1 MLPQI
6 NIIVPLYN
14 EAKVFGD
21 LVARLK
27 KVLDDTS
34 LLVSVIMVDDGSKD
48 NTPLLM
54 QTLAESDERF
64 VAVFLSRNFGHQY
77 ALSAGLSLADATE
90 GIFIIDGDLQD
101 PPELLETF
109 HKRLGEGNDV
119 VYAIRKNRKESWL
132 KKILYKVFY
141 KLLQKISYIQIP
153 LDSGDFCMISARVAK
168 LLNENREESR
178 FLRGIR
184 TWVGFKQIGVEYD
197 REERFAGDSKY
208 SFKMLFKLAFNG
220 IFNFSE
226 LPIKWITRL
235 GAMTIF
241 SSGLYLLYTVYLRI
255 FHKIVPEGFTALLFT
270 IILFGGV
277 QLLSI
282 GIIGEYILRI
292 FFQVKNRPLF
302 VIDRVVRVE
311 DI

>member
-14 EAKVFGD
+14 EVKVFND
-21 LVARLK
+21 LVTRLK
-27 KVLDDTS
+27 KVLDETS

-77 ALSAGLSLADATE
+77 ALSAGLSLVDATE

-101 PPELLETF
+101 PPELLEIF
-109 HKRLGEGNDV
+109 HNLLKEGNEV
-119 VYAIRKNRKESWL
+119 VYAIRKNRKESWI

-184 TWVGFKQIGVEYD
+184 TWVGFKQIGVEYN

-208 SFKMLFKLAFNG
+208 SFKMLLKLALNG

-235 GAMTIF
+235 GTLTIL

-255 FHKIVPEGFTALLFT
+255 FHDIVPEGFTALLFT

-302 VIDRVVRVE
+302 VIDRVVRVKV
-311 DI
+311 I

>member
-14 EAKVFGD
+14 EVKVFND
-21 LVARLK
+21 LVTRLK
-27 KVLDDTS
+27 KVLDETS

-77 ALSAGLSLADATE
+77 ALSAGLSLVDATE

-101 PPELLETF
+101 PPELLEIF
-109 HKRLGEGNDV
+109 HNLLKEGNEV
-119 VYAIRKNRKESWL
+119 VYAIRKNRKESWI

-208 SFKMLFKLAFNG
+208 SFKMLLKLALNG

-235 GAMTIF
+235 GTLTIL

-255 FHKIVPEGFTALLFT
+255 FHDIVPEGFTALLFT

-302 VIDRVVRVE
+302 VIDRVVRVKV
-311 DI
+311 I

>member
-14 EAKVFGD
+14 EVKVFND
-21 LVARLK
+21 LVTRLK
-27 KVLDDTS
+27 KVLDETS

-77 ALSAGLSLADATE
+77 ALSAGLSLVDATE

-101 PPELLETF
+101 PPELLEIF
-109 HKRLGEGNDV
+109 HNLLKEGNEV
-119 VYAIRKNRKESWL
+119 VYAIRKNRKESWI

-184 TWVGFKQIGVEYD
+184 TWVGFKQIGVEYN

-208 SFKMLFKLAFNG
+208 SFKMLLKLALNG

-235 GAMTIF
+235 GALTILG
-241 SSGLYLLYTVYLRI
+241 SGLYLLYTVYLRI
-255 FHKIVPEGFTALLFT
+255 FHDIVPEGFTALLFT

-302 VIDRVVRVE
+302 VIDRVVRVKV
-311 DI
+311 I

>member
-1 MLPQI
+1 MPPQI

-21 LVARLK
+21 LIARLK
-27 KVLDDTS
+27 KVLDETS

-54 QTLAESDERF
+54 QTLAENDKRF

-77 ALSAGLSLADATE
+77 ALSAGLSVVDATD
-90 GIFIIDGDLQD
+90 GVFIIDGDLQD
-101 PPELLETF
+101 PPELLEAF
-109 HKRLGEGNDV
+109 YKRLKEGNDV

-132 KKILYKVFY
+132 KKTLYKFFY
-141 KLLQKISYIQIP
+141 KLLQNISYIQIP

-184 TWVGFKQIGVEYD
+184 TWVGFKQIGVEYN

-208 SFKMLFKLAFNG
+208 TFKMLFKLAFNG

-235 GAMTIF
+235 GAMTIL

>member
-1 MLPQI
+1 MPPQI

-21 LVARLK
+21 LIARLK
-27 KVLDDTS
+27 KVLDETS
-34 LLVSVIMVDDGSKD
+34 LLVSVIMVDDGSND

-54 QTLAESDERF
+54 QTLAENDKRF

-77 ALSAGLSLADATE
+77 ALSAGLSLVDATD
-90 GIFIIDGDLQD
+90 GVFIIDGDLQD
-101 PPELLETF
+101 PPELLEAF
-109 HKRLGEGNDV
+109 YKRLKEGNDV

-132 KKILYKVFY
+132 KKTLYKFFY
-141 KLLQKISYIQIP
+141 KLLQNISYIQIP

-184 TWVGFKQIGVEYD
+184 TWVGFKQIGVEYN

-208 SFKMLFKLAFNG
+208 TFKMLFKLAFNG

-235 GAMTIF
+235 GAMTIL

-255 FHKIVPEGFTALLFT
+255 FHDIVPEGFTALLFT

>member
-1 MLPQI
+1 MPSQI

-21 LVARLK
+21 LIARLK
-27 KVLDDTS
+27 KVLDETS

-54 QTLAESDERF
+54 QTLAENDKRF

-77 ALSAGLSLADATE
+77 ALSAGLSLVDATD
-90 GIFIIDGDLQD
+90 GVFIIDGDLQD
-101 PPELLETF
+101 PPELLEAF
-109 HKRLGEGNDV
+109 YKRLKEGNDV

-132 KKILYKVFY
+132 KKTLYKFFY
-141 KLLQKISYIQIP
+141 KLLQNISYIQIP

-184 TWVGFKQIGVEYD
+184 TWVGFKQIGVEYN

-208 SFKMLFKLAFNG
+208 TFKMLFKLAFNG

-235 GAMTIF
+235 GAMTIL